1 MLGELSIL
9 AITHGENYALSE
21 GVSVRLAEV
30 AQSYEGDT
38 YATKVIEGK
47 VILPTSIPD
56 YTYIAGLLRYK
67 I

>member
-1 MLGELSIL
+1 MLGELSTL

-21 GVSVRLAEV
+21 GVPVWLAEV

-47 VILPTSIPD
+47 VILPT
-56 YTYIAGLLRYK
+56 
-67 I
+67 